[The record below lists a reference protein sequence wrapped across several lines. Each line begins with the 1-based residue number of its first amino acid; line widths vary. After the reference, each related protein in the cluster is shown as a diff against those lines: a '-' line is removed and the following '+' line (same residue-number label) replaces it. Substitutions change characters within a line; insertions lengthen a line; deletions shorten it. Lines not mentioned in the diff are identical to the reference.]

1 MYSLIQKLLFSLP
14 TEVSHRVS
22 LTALDMAAQLK
33 LIRPPEPPAAAA
45 VTLMGL
51 QFPNRIGLAAGL
63 DKDAEH
69 IDGLAALGFGFI
81 EVGTLTPL
89 PQPGNPKPRLFRL
102 PSAEAIINRMGFNNK
117 GVLNALAQ
125 IERAR
130 FDGVLGINI
139 GKNKD
144 TPAERAVD
152 DYIACMQQV
161 YGAASYITINLSS
174 PNTPGLRDLQFGEPL
189 QRLLETLKTQQQML
203 AAEHDCYKP
212 LLVKIAPDLAA
223 DDITQL
229 ARVFTQLQIDGVIA
243 TNTTVQRDAVQGL
256 QHADEAGGLSGRP
269 LSQRS
274 TEVVQALH
282 AELGSSIPI
291 IAAGGIMDVDTAE
304 QKFQA
309 GAQLLQLYTG
319 FIYSGPPLVHSL
331 VQRFGAVPA
340 LRSSNKQMTR

>member
-1 MYSLIQKLLFSLP
+1 MYSLIQKLLFCLP
-14 TEVSHRVS
+14 TEVSHKVS
-22 LTALDMAAQLK
+22 LTALDLAAQLK
-33 LIRPPEPPAAAA
+33 LIRAPRPSATAA
-45 VTLMGL
+45 VELMGL

-89 PQPGNPKPRLFRL
+89 PQPGNPRPRLFRL

-117 GVLNALAQ
+117 GVLHALAQ

-130 FDGVLGINI
+130 FNGVLGINI

-144 TPAERAVD
+144 TPAEQAVD
-152 DYIACMQQV
+152 DYVTCMQQV
-161 YGAASYITINLSS
+161 YRAASYITVNLSS

-189 QRLLETLKTQQQML
+189 QRLLETLKTQQQTL
-203 AAEHDCYKP
+203 AAEHGCYKP

-243 TNTTVQRDAVQGL
+243 TNTTVQRNAVQGL
-256 QHADEAGGLSGRP
+256 QHGAEAGGLSGKP
-269 LSQRS
+269 LTQRS
-274 TEVVQALH
+274 TEVIQALH
-282 AELGSSIPI
+282 RELGSNIPI
-291 IAAGGIMDVDTAE
+291 IAAGGIMDIASAE
-304 QKFQA
+304 QKFRA

-319 FIYSGPPLVHSL
+319 FIYSGPPLVRSMLQH
-331 VQRFGAVPA
+331 FGAVSVTS
-340 LRSSNKQMTR
+340 R